1 VGKTRNNMIEAL
13 LQSFDYGAI
22 GFIFKI
28 LGVLFLADIIRKV
41 LLENRI
47 KKREEKEGK
56 EARKIADKYFS
67 KNKK

>member
-1 VGKTRNNMIEAL
+1 MIEAL